1 METDSRAA
9 EIARMIGGNLC
20 TLGDARTCEAGGYR
34 EACAGC
40 GWRAEEVARRK
51 RLPLTVNARG
61 LWVKCVGLNQSK

>member
-40 GWRAEEVARRK
+40 GWRAEEVVRRK

-61 LWVKCVGLNQSK
+61 LWSKRVGLKQCK

>member
-1 METDSRAA
+1 METDSRTA

-34 EACAGC
+34 DACARC

-51 RLPLTVNARG
+51 RLPLTINARG
-61 LWVKCVGLNQSK
+61 LWVKCVELNQSK